1 MTDFVYEISCTGSG
15 DQEAVVEA
23 WVDRHAGPAWRAL
36 PGLTAVDLYRPLRGG
51 THDPFNNDGPG
62 PLLMAM
68 LQFPTRDKLEAGL
81 ADSRFKQSLGNAPAG
96 IAITGTRFERRFYP
110 VAGEPDPGPLR
121 APFSYVVRYHHP
133 AENVAEFVAHYIADH
148 PPILG
153 KLPEI
158 RSVLCYLPF
167 SSGAEGV
174 LPAAD
179 YMVGNEVVFD
189 TPDAFNAAMASPVRH
204 ELRAHFHS
212 FPKFTGK
219 NTHYPMMRRRL
230 PASRSS

>member
-1 MTDFVYEISCTGSG
+1 VADFVYEICCTGG
-15 DQEAVVEA
+15 ADREGAVQA
-23 WVDRHAGPAWRAL
+23 WAERDAAPAWSAL
-36 PGLTAVDLYRPLRGG
+36 PELTAVDIYQPRRGG

-68 LQFPTRDKLEAGL
+68 LQFPTREKLDAGL
-81 ADSRFKQSLGNAPAG
+81 GDARLRQSVGGAPADVT
-96 IAITGTRFERRFYP
+96 ITGTAFERRFYP
-110 VAGEPDPGPLR
+110 VTGEPNPGPLR

-133 AENVAEFVAHYIADH
+133 ADNVEEFVSHYIADH

-153 KLPEI
+153 KLPKI

-167 SSGAEGV
+167 ACGASSV
-174 LPAAD
+174 LPTAD

-189 TPDAFNAAMASPVRH
+189 TPEAFNAAMASPVRL
-204 ELRAHFHS
+204 ELRAHFKR
-212 FPKFTGK
+212 FPPFSGK
-219 NTHYPMMRRRL
+219 NTHYPMTRRQL